1 MQTVFLELVKLSLIG
16 SLFAAAVMLV
26 RLIFRKAPKWLFCVL
41 WGVVALR
48 LICPVSIESNISL
61 VPDRLASGQ
70 IITNVG
76 NEYIGDVD
84 IIYESN
90 IGYSNAIEAGRQ
102 PIYSGDGYYVVT
114 EKDSLEAPKTVG
126 ETIYPILSWIW
137 VAGVVLMLAYTAGSY
152 FLLRKKMEEA
162 THLRDNIW
170 QCEQVDSPFVLGFI
184 KPRIYLPYAITD
196 SDMANVIAH
205 EQAHIQR
212 KDHWWK
218 PIGFLL
224 LSIHWFNPVLWLAY
238 ILLCR
243 DIEAACDEKVIKHME
258 KDEMRAYSTALLHCS
273 VHRRRIAACPLAFG
287 ETGVKERIK
296 RVMNY
301 RKPAFWVILL
311 ALIASAVACVLL
323 LTNPSAKNTTL
334 MGANYR
340 VTDVLYSTASEDDDR
355 YSRFLITAD
364 YVLYAQLE
372 GDDSW
377 CIHEKM
383 EAYPL
388 TAKELQEYTTNKN
401 GWKENYRIQ
410 DITDA
415 YICRKENDWFYLA
428 AQTKNGDTLIG
439 VGWEDVSERG
449 QGASDDTY
457 LRYLYKV
464 ESEFTENEFN
474 VNFFVHSL
482 YEALGVTDC
491 FEAYTNEDNPGF
503 IVVGFMSDYND
514 QAEHDYN
521 DMGFAVFQ
529 SQNNGYR
536 LLDYHVYE
544 NAANQNEGIVFC
556 DHPAVMSLDGSMDH
570 NVTFD
575 VIISC
580 NTKLDKIQRE
590 YYKDDKLSKQ
600 IASTH
605 LGGGKSMT
613 LFRWDEMVGS
623 NLRIKQYYLD
633 SEGNEIAFEE
643 YGEAVNNDNLIAMV
657 QNIAHNP
664 DCAASSNPFVFIE
677 AKRPL
682 YNEILTYGSKA
693 VDCFVEQIRAGE
705 NGLQGYIMAVAC
717 ADITGIG
724 DKDLGADWGTAQE
737 WLALYDKSDKNTII
751 PPVIATDYISGKQ
764 AQLLSFGYSSDKK
777 GQSVIACGIAPY
789 QGDYS
794 DNNTLVLDGESGQ
807 NQILLTPKGASF
819 SQYRIYLPDGTVYD
833 EGTRTAYDSLSLRVM
848 NSDKGICLIAP
859 FHTGEF
865 IYEIAL
871 TWPEQG
877 LTVIYGLKIVMTGK
891 ESDYDRA
898 LESVFAKYGGDNPLI
913 SVSLVDQYVLANA
926 VYSSKRY
933 VFRIENVPDA
943 PIWVEVA
950 GESAEITGEFKHYD
964 VLPPYV
970 DPPWGNFDSGPLE
983 TINGNMKTYY
993 KNTDGT
999 WQVDGRNYQYR
1010 LVITGRMNNAAVD
1023 STFVYLSNLESIT
1036 FDQAWKAA
1044 GLSSNKDDYFDAE
1057 DAVLVEWL
1065 SGGNKAMTL
1074 TDVVELSKLGM
1085 ELTWEDLK
1093 AYKGEEIGSGLH
1105 TVMFN
1110 IDPEFS
1116 LLAAGG
1122 ETTGGPMYVSLNA
1135 VSNGASCDIREGD
1148 VETFIKENQS
1158 DALDYAIHKAVIE
1171 HNADG
1176 TFPDFPN
1183 GFIPTQVHYIY
1194 GIETKS
1200 GTPVVGQLNHMEE
1213 TTVYVHYVYSRYLYT
1228 NGELTKAAGN
1238 ATPAKLTFSV
1248 DPEKGYTLKEF
1259 WEPNGGSVYAE
1270 EIRANFPKEIAD
1282 IVLDPQSD
1290 LVDTEKMEHACL
1302 VKVQEYI
1309 SSLTD

>member
-1 MQTVFLELVKLSLIG
+1 MQSVFLELVKLSLIG
-16 SLFAAAVMLV
+16 SLFAAAVILV

-48 LICPVSIESNISL
+48 LICPVSIESSLSL

-70 IITNVG
+70 IFTNVG

-90 IGYSNAIEAGRQ
+90 AGYSNAIEAGRQ

-126 ETIYPILSWIW
+126 GTIYPILSWVW
-137 VAGVVLMLAYTAGSY
+137 VAGMVLMFAYTAVSY
-152 FLLRKKMEEA
+152 LVLRKKMEEA
-162 THLRDNIW
+162 THLRENIW
-170 QCEQVDSPFVLGFI
+170 QCEQVDSPFVLGII
-184 KPRIYLPYAITD
+184 KPRIYLPYAITE

-205 EQAHIQR
+205 EQAHIHR

-224 LSIHWFNPVLWLAY
+224 LSVHWFNPVLWLAY

-258 KDEMRAYSTALLHCS
+258 KDEMRAYSTALLNCS

-301 RKPAFWVILL
+301 KKPAFWII
-311 ALIASAVACVLL
+311 IAAVVACSVAVICFV
-323 LTNPSAKNTTL
+323 TNPKDGKLPNIHSHAYVVEEVTYESGTYSFSVVAGENSPIYAITEDMTLVSQKEVSEEGIWAQLGKLEEIKLTKDNFDELFFSKGLWAENANAKSIRKNTVNAWQL
-334 MGANYR
+334 IYNQ
-340 VTDVLYSTASEDDDR
+340 DVLY
-355 YSRFLITAD
+355 
-364 YVLYAQLE
+364 YA
-372 GDDSW
+372 
-377 CIHEKM
+377 
-383 EAYPL
+383 
-388 TAKELQEYTTNKN
+388 LQ
-401 GWKENYRIQ
+401 Q
-410 DITDA
+410 
-415 YICRKENDWFYLA
+415 
-428 AQTKNGDTLIG
+428 KNGDLYLAYG
-439 VGWEDVSERG
+439 YYDYSEKNDPY
-449 QGASDDTY
+449 SDDTNIRWLFKLAIDTSGMSGMVAKSGDGVVPMLSFPKGTMIKDYVDSIYWLTINPSDEELVPFSVWKDGEEQRGFYTAYDAITFEPLKHFMPSGLDPQTY
-457 LRYLYKV
+457 LFQKADPTRGYIVLATF
-464 ESEFTENEFN
+464 STEPN
-474 VNFFVHSL
+474 
-482 YEALGVTDC
+482 
-491 FEAYTNEDNPGF
+491 
-503 IVVGFMSDYND
+503 
-514 QAEHDYN
+514 AEIYAF
-521 DMGFAVFQ
+521 GAKF
-529 SQNNGYR
+529 NGY
-536 LLDYHVYE
+536 D
-544 NAANQNEGIVFC
+544 A
-556 DHPAVMSLDGSMDH
+556 DSS
-570 NVTFD
+570 
-575 VIISC
+575 
-580 NTKLDKIQRE
+580 
-590 YYKDDKLSKQ
+590 KLS
-600 IASTH
+600 S
-605 LGGGKSMT
+605 L
-613 LFRWDEMVGS
+613 V
-623 NLRIKQYYLD
+623 
-633 SEGNEIAFEE
+633 NEIA
-643 YGEAVNNDNLIAMV
+643 N
-657 QNIAHNP
+657 NP
-664 DCAASSNPFVFIE
+664 DCAASSNPFTFIE
-677 AKRPL
+677 AKKPV
-682 YNEILTYGSKA
+682 YNEILTYGSTA
-693 VDCFVEQIRAGE
+693 VDFFVEQLRTGE

-737 WLALYDKSDKNTII
+737 WLALYDKSDKSTII

-764 AQLLSFGYSSDKK
+764 ARLLSFGYTADKA

-833 EGTRTAYDSLSLRVM
+833 DGTRTLYDSLSLRVM
-848 NSDKGICLIAP
+848 NSGEGICLTAP
-859 FHTGEF
+859 FQTGEY
-865 IYEIAL
+865 IYEVEL
-871 TWPEQG
+871 SWPEQG

-898 LESVFAKYGGDNPLI
+898 LDSVFDAYGEGNPLI
-913 SVSLVDQYVLANA
+913 AVSLVDKYAIGNA
-926 VYSSKRY
+926 VSHSPRY
-933 VFRIENVPDA
+933 LFKVENIPNA
-943 PIWVEVA
+943 PIWVEV
-950 GESAEITGEFKHYD
+950 SQTTGEIIAEVDDPDKW
-964 VLPPYV
+964 LV
-970 DPPWGNFDSGPLE
+970 DPPH
-983 TINGNMKTYY
+983 
-993 KNTDGT
+993 
-999 WQVDGRNYQYR
+999 
-1010 LVITGRMNNAAVD
+1010 
-1023 STFVYLSNLESIT
+1023 
-1036 FDQAWKAA
+1036 
-1044 GLSSNKDDYFDAE
+1044 
-1057 DAVLVEWL
+1057 VENQTNIP
-1065 SGGNKAMTL
+1065 GGNIEGRQMTL
-1074 TDVVELSKLGM
+1074 ADVVELSKLGM
-1085 ELTWEDLK
+1085 ELTWENLK
-1093 AYKGEEIGSGLH
+1093 EFNGADIGSGLY
-1105 TVMFN
+1105 VVRYD
-1110 IDPEFS
+1110 IDPEFY
-1116 LLAAGG
+1116 LLVGDG
-1122 ETTGGPMYVSLNA
+1122 KTTGKPMYASLNA

-1148 VETFIKENQS
+1148 VETFIEENQS

-1259 WEPNGGSVYAE
+1259 WEPNGGNVYAE

>member
-26 RLIFRKAPKWLFCVL
+26 RLVFRKAPKWLFCVL

-48 LICPVSIESNISL
+48 LICPISIESDVSL

-90 IGYSNAIEAGRQ
+90 IGYNNAIEAGRQ
-102 PIYSGDGYYVVT
+102 PIYSNDGYYVVT
-114 EKDSLEAPKTVG
+114 EKDSFEAPKTVG
-126 ETIYPILSWIW
+126 ETVYPLLSWIW
-137 VAGVVLMLAYTAGSY
+137 VAGMVLMLVYTAVSY
-152 FLLRKKMEEA
+152 LLLRKKMAEA
-162 THLRDNIW
+162 THLRDNVW

-258 KDEMRAYSTALLHCS
+258 KDEMRAYSTALLNCS

-311 ALIASAVACVLL
+311 ALIASAAACVLL

-377 CIHEKM
+377 FIHEKM

-388 TAKELQEYTTNKN
+388 TAKELQEYTSNKN
-401 GWKENYRIQ
+401 GWKENYRIKE
-410 DITDA
+410 ITDA
-415 YICRKENDWFYLA
+415 YIYRAENDWFYLA

-439 VGWEDVSERG
+439 IGWEDVSERG

-590 YYKDDKLSKQ
+590 YYKDDELAKQ

-613 LFRWDEMVGS
+613 LFRWDEMVDS

-657 QNIAHNP
+657 QDIAHNP
-664 DCAASSNPFVFIE
+664 NCAASSNPFDYIE
-677 AKRPL
+677 EKKAI
-682 YNEILTYGSKA
+682 YNEIISYGSSA
-693 VDCFVEQIRAGE
+693 VDCFVEQLRSGE

-724 DKDLGADWGTAQE
+724 DKDLGADWATAQE
-737 WLALYDKSDKNTII
+737 WLALYDERASSTASIHSQIYAVKE
-751 PPVIATDYISGKQ
+751 VIY
-764 AQLLSFGYSSDKK
+764 
-777 GQSVIACGIAPY
+777 
-789 QGDYS
+789 
-794 DNNTLVLDGESGQ
+794 ESG
-807 NQILLTPKGASF
+807 LYSF
-819 SQYRIYLPDGTVYD
+819 SIVAGENSPFYVLTEDMQLASQKEVSEEGAWANLGKMEAIELSKETFDDLFKHPGNWVDNADANSIRTNTENAWQLIYNQDVLYYILQQKNGDLYLAYGYTGFSNNDANAAHIRWLYKLSVEKSAQAGMVATSGHNTVPMVSIP
-833 EGTRTAYDSLSLRVM
+833 EGTPIKDCLDTIHWLTINPFGEDLVPFNTAENGV
-848 NSDKGICLIAP
+848 
-859 FHTGEF
+859 
-865 IYEIAL
+865 
-871 TWPEQG
+871 
-877 LTVIYGLKIVMTGK
+877 VIYGRYSAYDAETFETLKYFLPSGLSPQHYLFQNADPEREYVVLADFGDK
-891 ESDYDRA
+891 GNYAFGVRFGNENSA
-898 LESVFAKYGGDNPLI
+898 LESLKRSVPEYFNLNPSKGLDVYVWQMANNHYSFGLMSHTETQRDWISADLMNLKGINAEEMRLILSTYGIPQNEIYVIPWQNPL
-913 SVSLVDQYVLANA
+913 
-926 VYSSKRY
+926 SSY
-933 VFRIENVPDA
+933 I
-943 PIWVEVA
+943 
-950 GESAEITGEFKHYD
+950 GEY
-964 VLPPYV
+964 
-970 DPPWGNFDSGPLE
+970 W
-983 TINGNMKTYY
+983 TI
-993 KNTDGT
+993 TDGEDIE
-999 WQVDGRNYQYR
+999 QKRSEYVQ
-1010 LVITGRMNNAAVD
+1010 
-1023 STFVYLSNLESIT
+1023 NLRDML
-1036 FDQAWKAA
+1036 FA
-1044 GLSSNKDDYFDAE
+1044 
-1057 DAVLVEWL
+1057 
-1065 SGGNKAMTL
+1065 
-1074 TDVVELSKLGM
+1074 
-1085 ELTWEDLK
+1085 
-1093 AYKGEEIGSGLH
+1093 
-1105 TVMFN
+1105 
-1110 IDPEFS
+1110 
-1116 LLAAGG
+1116 
-1122 ETTGGPMYVSLNA
+1122 
-1135 VSNGASCDIREGD
+1135 
-1148 VETFIKENQS
+1148 
-1158 DALDYAIHKAVIE
+1158 
-1171 HNADG
+1171 
-1176 TFPDFPN
+1176 
-1183 GFIPTQVHYIY
+1183 
-1194 GIETKS
+1194 
-1200 GTPVVGQLNHMEE
+1200 
-1213 TTVYVHYVYSRYLYT
+1213 
-1228 NGELTKAAGN
+1228 
-1238 ATPAKLTFSV
+1238 
-1248 DPEKGYTLKEF
+1248 
-1259 WEPNGGSVYAE
+1259 
-1270 EIRANFPKEIAD
+1270 
-1282 IVLDPQSD
+1282 
-1290 LVDTEKMEHACL
+1290 
-1302 VKVQEYI
+1302 QE
-1309 SSLTD
+1309 

>member
-26 RLIFRKAPKWLFCVL
+26 RLIFHKAPKWLFCVL

-48 LICPVSIESNISL
+48 LICPVSIESNVSL

-90 IGYSNAIEAGRQ
+90 AGYSNAVEAGRQ
-102 PIYSGDGYYVVT
+102 PVYSNDGYYVVT
-114 EKDSLEAPKTVG
+114 EKDSFEAPKTVG
-126 ETIYPILSWIW
+126 ETVYPILSWIW
-137 VAGVVLMLAYTAGSY
+137 VAGVVLMLAYTAVSY
-152 FLLRKKMEEA
+152 LLLRKKMEEA
-162 THLRDNIW
+162 TQLRDNIW

-643 YGEAVNNDNLIAMV
+643 YGEAVNYDNLIAMV
-657 QNIAHNP
+657 QDIAHNP
-664 DCAASSNPFVFIE
+664 NCAASSNPFDFIE

-682 YNEILTYGSKA
+682 YNEILSYGSSA
-693 VDCFVEQIRAGE
+693 VDCFVDQLRSGE

-724 DKDLGADWGTAQE
+724 DKDLGADWATAQE
-737 WLALYDKSDKNTII
+737 WLALYDKKASN
-751 PPVIATDYISGKQ
+751 IASIHSQIYAVKEVTY
-764 AQLLSFGYSSDKK
+764 
-777 GQSVIACGIAPY
+777 
-789 QGDYS
+789 
-794 DNNTLVLDGESGQ
+794 ESG
-807 NQILLTPKGASF
+807 
-819 SQYRIYLPDGTVYD
+819 
-833 EGTRTAYDSLSLRVM
+833 
-848 NSDKGICLIAP
+848 
-859 FHTGEF
+859 
-865 IYEIAL
+865 
-871 TWPEQG
+871 
-877 LTVIYGLKIVMTGK
+877 
-891 ESDYDRA
+891 
-898 LESVFAKYGGDNPLI
+898 
-913 SVSLVDQYVLANA
+913 
-926 VYSSKRY
+926 VYS
-933 VFRIENVPDA
+933 FTI
-943 PIWVEVA
+943 VA
-950 GESAEITGEFKHYD
+950 GENSPFY
-964 VLPPYV
+964 VLTEDMV
-970 DPPWGNFDSGPLE
+970 LASQKEVSEEGIWANLGKME
-983 TINGNMKTYY
+983 T
-993 KNTDGT
+993 
-999 WQVDGRNYQYR
+999 
-1010 LVITGRMNNAAVD
+1010 
-1023 STFVYLSNLESIT
+1023 
-1036 FDQAWKAA
+1036 
-1044 GLSSNKDDYFDAE
+1044 
-1057 DAVLVEWL
+1057 
-1065 SGGNKAMTL
+1065 
-1074 TDVVELSKLGM
+1074 VELSK
-1085 ELTWEDLK
+1085 ENFDDLFKHPGNWADNTDAKSIRDNTQK
-1093 AYKGEEIGSGLH
+1093 AWQLIYNQDVLYYILQQKNGDLY
-1105 TVMFN
+1105 
-1110 IDPEFS
+1110 
-1116 LLAAGG
+1116 LA
-1122 ETTGGPMYVSLNA
+1122 Y
-1135 VSNGASCDIREGD
+1135 
-1148 VETFIKENQS
+1148 
-1158 DALDYAIHKAVIE
+1158 
-1171 HNADG
+1171 
-1176 TFPDFPN
+1176 
-1183 GFIPTQVHYIY
+1183 
-1194 GIETKS
+1194 
-1200 GTPVVGQLNHMEE
+1200 
-1213 TTVYVHYVYSRYLYT
+1213 
-1228 NGELTKAAGN
+1228 
-1238 ATPAKLTFSV
+1238 
-1248 DPEKGYTLKEF
+1248 GYTGFSNNDANAAHIRWLYKL
-1259 WEPNGGSVYAE
+1259 SVERSAH
-1270 EIRANFPKEIAD
+1270 AGMVATSGHNTVPMVLFPKETPIKDCIDDIHWLTINPFGDDFVPFNTAENGVVIFGMYTAYDAETLEPLKHIVPSGLSPQTYLFQNAD
-1282 IVLDPQSD
+1282 PDR
-1290 LVDTEKMEHACL
+1290 
-1302 VKVQEYI
+1302 EYI
-1309 SSLTD
+1309 VFADFGDKGNYAFGVRFGDENSALDSLKRSVPEYFNLDHSHGLDVYVWQMAKNNYNFGLLPHTETLRDWISAELMNLKGISVEDMRLILDTYGIDQEDIHVIPWQNPLSSYLGEYWIVMEGEDMEQKRSEYVQNLRNMLFAQE